1 MEAGRRWSEVGRKVI
16 GSWSEVVASWW
27 VVVVWRLQLGSTDVM
42 LFELAAAQ
50 LVSIGSGS
58 AKSFHLQG

>member
-1 MEAGRRWSEVGRKVI
+1 MVGGWSKVI
-16 GSWSEVVASWW
+16 GSWSEGDRKLEVVASWW

-42 LFELAAAQ
+42 LCELAAAQ